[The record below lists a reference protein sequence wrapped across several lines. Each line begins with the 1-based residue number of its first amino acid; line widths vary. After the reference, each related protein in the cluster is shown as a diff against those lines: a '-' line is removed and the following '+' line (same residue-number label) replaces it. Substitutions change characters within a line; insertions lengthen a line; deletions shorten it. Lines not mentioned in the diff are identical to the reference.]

1 MIETLAP
8 FFLHPAIA
16 AAGAA
21 CAAVP
26 VVIHLINRLRFRRVR
41 FAAME
46 FLLASEQRNRRRV
59 LIEQL
64 LLLLLRILIVLAAG
78 ALIAR
83 LVLDPSTLSA
93 LRGGE
98 AAHHVVVLD
107 DSGSMR
113 AVTGGETAFAAA
125 KQTLRDFAA
134 EAAREG
140 GGIRMSVLLLSRA
153 GADSALF
160 ARQDVTTAFLGDLSE
175 KLDALE
181 PTHARLRPA
190 AGLDAAGRRLA
201 GDEDVGERVV
211 HLLSDFR
218 AADWGGAADDAAGE
232 SAAAVARLDADGV
245 RVNLVRVAGEA
256 PPNLRVTG
264 VAFGSPTAAVGVPVR
279 VRASVENVSET
290 AAEDVELAASLDG
303 QVLPLGATVPT
314 LEPGESAVREFD
326 VQFDAP
332 GRHAVRVEAPGAGGA
347 GLDEDDGFAR
357 PLLVLP
363 RVPVLVVDGTA
374 DLAGATLIARTF
386 DADLT
391 GRAVRV
397 GGPDLLRK
405 EDLSKYWTVYV
416 LNVPRLP
423 ADAVGPLERYVRGGG
438 GLIWYGGELD
448 AGHYTDALHAA
459 GLFPVP
465 LAGPSK
471 ELPTNDG
478 GGPDVRFRPH
488 PVTEAVTAGENLF
501 ADLVTVD
508 RYLPVPRDWNRDDA
522 ARDDGVETLA
532 DAAGR
537 FAAGA
542 GVVVGGRAN
551 PGGADDGVDGVDELA
566 AEPGVPAVPV
576 AGPGVGRPD
585 RHRRRR
591 RAGGGPADVR
601 SRRRR
606 VPAGRADRAAGR
618 TLRHPHRDPAA
629 GGGRDGPGR
638 RPDDAGRTPPH
649 RPLRGHGPAG
659 RLRGPARHD
668 RRRTG
673 RPLDRPEL
681 PPRRGP
687 PRPGDGE
694 RPDRTAQRN
703 GERHHPRPRRRRLAR
718 RRRRRPGGPLVA
730 AGGVVPAPRGGTV
743 VGVSVRVPRMSM
755 AARGASRGGNAR
767 PFLFDIDR
775 PSACASGCQRRM
787 P

>member
-21 CAAVP
+21 CAGVP

-113 AVTGGETAFAAA
+113 AVAGGETAFAAA

-181 PTHARLRPA
+181 PKHARLRPA

-279 VRASVENVSET
+279 VRATVENVSET
-290 AAEDVELAASLDG
+290 AAEDVELSASLDG
-303 QVLPLGATVPT
+303 QALPLGATVPT
-314 LEPGESAVREFD
+314 LEPGEAAVREFD

-332 GRHAVRVEAPGAGGA
+332 GRHAVRVEVPGAGRA

-391 GRAVRV
+391 GRDVRV

-405 EDLSKYWTVYV
+405 QDLSKYWTVYV

-448 AGHYTDALHAA
+448 AGHYTDTLHAA

-532 DAAGR
+532 ALRDGSPLALASSLGAGRILAVLTTASTEWTNWPRNPAFPLFQLPAQEWAARTDTGDAVGLAGDPLTFDLDAA
-537 FAAGA
+537 AY
-542 GVVVGGRAN
+542 
-551 PGGADDGVDGVDELA
+551 
-566 AEPGVPAVPV
+566 
-576 AGPGVGRPD
+576 RPD
-585 RHRRRR
+585 
-591 RAGGGPADVR
+591 V
-601 SRRRR
+601 
-606 VPAGRADRAAGR
+606 
-618 TLRHPHRDPAA
+618 LI
-629 GGGRDGPGR
+629 
-638 RPDDAGRTPPH
+638 
-649 RPLRGHGPAG
+649 
-659 RLRGPARHD
+659 
-668 RRRTG
+668 
-673 RPLDRPEL
+673 
-681 PPRRGP
+681 
-687 PRPGDGE
+687 E
-694 RPDRTAQRN
+694 RPDELSATLTATPRLEE
-703 GERHHPRPRRRRLAR
+703 GETGLDGAPTTPDELRLTARYADTDLPGVYEARLVTTAGEPADRWTALNFPPAEGRLALATANGLAER
-718 RRRRRPGGPLVA
+718 LSETANVTIRDPGDDAWLGGGDDAREVRWWLLGA
-730 AGGVVPAPRGGTV
+730 LCLLLAGEQWLAYRCGYHGGT
-743 VGVSVRVPRMSM
+743 
-755 AARGASRGGNAR
+755 A
-767 PFLFDIDR
+767 
-775 PSACASGCQRRM
+775 
-787 P
+787 